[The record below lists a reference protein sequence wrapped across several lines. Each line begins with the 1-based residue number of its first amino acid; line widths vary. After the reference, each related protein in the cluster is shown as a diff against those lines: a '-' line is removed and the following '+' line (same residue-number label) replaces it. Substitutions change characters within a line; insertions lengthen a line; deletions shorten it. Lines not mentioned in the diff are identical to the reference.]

1 MPLDYLDAHR
11 RHLSDADR
19 LFSDQRFPNA
29 DQLYGLSAECGLKA
43 IMLKFGMPMN
53 NDMPANRHDW
63 KHADGI
69 WMRYETYRQGP
80 DGASRYVLSANP
92 FSDWSITQRYDHR
105 ADFDETRTRP
115 HKAGAEVVAN
125 LVRMVDT
132 DMGLP

>member
-1 MPLDYLDAHR
+1 MPDKK
-11 RHLSDADR
+11 AD
-19 LFSDQRFPNA
+19 
-29 DQLYGLSAECGLKA
+29 
-43 IMLKFGMPMN
+43 M
-53 NDMPANRHDW
+53 
-63 KHADGI
+63 KHANVI
-69 WMRYETYRQGP
+69 WMRYESYRCGF
-80 DGASRYVLSANP
+80 DAAGKYALSANP

>member
-1 MPLDYLDAHR
+1 MPLDYLDAYR

-19 LFSDQRFPNA
+19 LFDDQRFPNA
-29 DQLYGLSAECGLKA
+29 DHLYGLSAECGLKA

-53 NDMPANRHDW
+53 NDMPDKKADM
-63 KHADGI
+63 KHANVI
-69 WMRYETYRQGP
+69 WMRYESYRCGF
-80 DGASRYVLSANP
+80 DAAGKYALSANP